1 MTRTGEQAARLG
13 AAALEDRASVLE
25 LARDLVRIPSR
36 GGIDPYDP
44 VLDCM
49 ASWLDAHGL
58 GCRRLTGPGGAT
70 VAPACEV
77 TGAAPGPRYVLDA
90 CLDTAP
96 FGDASAWRRAP
107 TSGATAGGWLHGRGS
122 SDSKAGAAIFAH
134 IAARLESAA
143 SRWAGSV
150 VLLLDVDEHTGRS
163 AAPRRSSRSPERP
176 MSTG

>member
-1 MTRTGEQAARLG
+1 MTRAGGQAASLE

-49 ASWLDAHGL
+49 ASLLDAHGL
-58 GCRRLTGPGGAT
+58 GCRRLTGPGAT
-70 VAPACEV
+70 VALACEV

-96 FGDASAWRRAP
+96 FGGTSAWGQSP
-107 TSGATAGGWLHGRGS
+107 ITGATADGWLHGRGS
-122 SDSKAGAAIFAH
+122 ADRRGA
-134 IAARLESAA
+134 
-143 SRWAGSV
+143 
-150 VLLLDVDEHTGRS
+150 
-163 AAPRRSSRSPERP
+163 
-176 MSTG
+176 